1 MQPKPNSDDVR
12 QRKKVTGYFI
22 LGYIFLLAM
31 ALSWSV
37 DDSIVSI
44 FFGIA
49 LFFIFLGFYSR
60 PKRNTSQQSFRTPEG
75 TRSRLATFE
84 NPFENIFRKHQT
96 TTTSASRTSNNPST
110 PEANRRVATLVVF
123 AVFAIFILFFI
134 GSIFSSEGEWDEST
148 SYFQTAQGQ
157 YWEGNYDSA
166 LINYRKAWKLNEE
179 YAEAIVGYGN
189 VLATQG
195 QTDSA
200 MIMFDK
206 ALSIRS
212 DYKEAGYSKASALNN
227 QQKYNEAIATL
238 KPFLE
243 ENPDYYDAMLVMG
256 DSYYLQKQ
264 YDEAIVWY
272 ANAYE
277 NGQVRSHA
285 LSYIMA
291 YIYDT
296 KGDYPR
302 AIDLYK
308 EALSYDSSVVDIY
321 KRLGELLPNEEGN
334 YYRTQATK
342 LPQL

>member
-1 MQPKPNSDDVR
+1 MQPNLNSDEVR
-12 QRKKVTGYFI
+12 QRKKVTRHFI

-37 DDSIVSI
+37 DDSIVYI
-44 FFGIA
+44 LFGIGI
-49 LFFIFLGFYSR
+49 FFIFLGFYSR
-60 PKRNTSQQSFRTPEG
+60 PRRNTSQQSYRTSG
-75 TRSRLATFE
+75 STRSASAKFE
-84 NPFENIFRKHQT
+84 NPFENIFRKHQAT
-96 TTTSASRTSNNPST
+96 TQASGTSKNPST

-148 SYFQTAQGQ
+148 LYFQNAQGQ
-157 YWEGNYDSA
+157 YWDGNYDSA
-166 LINYRKAWKLNEE
+166 LINYRKAWRLNDE
-179 YAEAIVGYGN
+179 YADAFVGYGN
-189 VLATQG
+189 VLAAQG
-195 QTDSA
+195 QADSA
-200 MIMFDK
+200 VIMFDK
-206 ALSIRS
+206 ALRIRP

-227 QQKYNEAIATL
+227 QQKYNEAIAVL

-277 NGQVRSHA
+277 NGEVRSHA

-296 KGDYPR
+296 KGDYGR

-334 YYRTQATK
+334 YYRTQASRSQQ
-342 LPQL
+342 P